1 MAPLPAGFVLN
12 EPVNSGLPPGFQL
25 DPPKQSAQTMQ
36 TPAMQPEKTTTRRE
50 KLLQQRENRPTDV
63 SPLEGLP
70 ENVTSDIENRFPFPS
85 GERRRGMYSGV
96 NKTMSDRNTAAELEQ
111 IRLINPFLAQQ
122 IEETGGIEAFSVGAG
137 RGLTN
142 IGRAVGLADDEDETT
157 KQAIE
162 GLKTQTGAVTAGEI
176 AGESA
181 PFLAVGGLLSGLA
194 KTAGQKVLAGAA
206 LGASEGG
213 LVTKGRGGSAKEI
226 ALGTLLGGVTGGVV
240 PVVGARLSGGSGA
253 RSGRLAAAREILKEP
268 TEKEIKEA
276 VKLAAPTPQ
285 QLREA
290 SAKIYDSV
298 KELGVQ
304 IKPESYDTFLNGLR
318 KRALDSGLD
327 APSAGRSLTPE
338 SQTVFSRLEG
348 ISGDDLITVDGLERA
363 RRSAQNSASVAS
375 RAGNNADASINNL
388 IVDEIDDYL
397 QKIDV
402 QDFTNTSKNIGGEL
416 GAARKLWG
424 KARKSELLNEAV
436 EKANDQASG
445 IENGIRIQFRQIIN
459 NKKKSRF
466 FDKEELEAMKS
477 VVQGSASAN
486 TFKRIGKLGFGS
498 GQQTNVLSGLA
509 GAGVGSTSLSA
520 MFGSVG
526 AGIGLVILPTAGT
539 ISKKLAENLTK
550 KGAAMANQI
559 VRAGSDGDALAR
571 AYLRNTPISQRSADD
586 LGALLMRPDL
596 NLKLI
601 KDSTPII
608 REAITKADKL
618 RQSLSASSAAL
629 AIPAAAQ
636 DETNKT
642 EVR

>member
-1 MAPLPAGFVLN
+1 MGAFDDLIPAKKTGAFDDLI
-12 EPVNSGLPPGFQL
+12 
-25 DPPKQSAQTMQ
+25 PKQSAQTMQ

-122 IEETGGIEAFSVGAG
+122 IEETSGIEAFSVGAG

>member
-1 MAPLPAGFVLN
+1 
-12 EPVNSGLPPGFQL
+12 
-25 DPPKQSAQTMQ
+25 MQ

-122 IEETGGIEAFSVGAG
+122 IEETGGIEAFIVGAG

-181 PFLAVGGLLSGLA
+181 PFLAVGGPLSGLA
-194 KTAGQKVLAGAA
+194 KTTGQKVLAGAA